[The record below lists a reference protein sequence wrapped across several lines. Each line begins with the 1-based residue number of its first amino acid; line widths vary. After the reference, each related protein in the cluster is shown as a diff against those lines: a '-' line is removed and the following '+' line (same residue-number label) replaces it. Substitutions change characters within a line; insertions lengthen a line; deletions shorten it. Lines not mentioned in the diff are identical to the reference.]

1 MYRDG
6 WLLIR
11 QWADW
16 GFEFGKLIEI
26 LKEFRSSPDVSGR
39 VAVNPPVGGL
49 GVRVRRVD

>member
-16 GFEFGKLIEI
+16 GFESGELIEI
-26 LKEFRSSPDVSGR
+26 LKEFRSSSMVER
-39 VAVNPPVGGL
+39 VAVNH
-49 GVRVRRVD
+49 